1 MDTNIDKLQ
10 IVIEAEAEKAESSLD
25 RFIASLEKI
34 KGLSSA
40 DFGSLGEIQQKFKD
54 LSSSVGGASR
64 SFNNFSKK
72 ITNMKAAIEEL
83 KGLDLSGATSFAE
96 SFKSMEGLQ
105 DMSVFG
111 KGINDLSN
119 GLTKLGKLDITT
131 ISKKLRDLVDA
142 IRPLTDEM
150 IRGGSQVGTYGEQM
164 RAFVSAAKSAT
175 SAQVQMAKA
184 EKMSKT
190 GTGGALGGLMGALK
204 GIKSSAVFAFIV
216 KGVKSI
222 SNVLANATKSTIDYI
237 ETMDLFNVSLKGFAG
252 KASDFVG
259 DMEAKLGVNATEASK
274 VIGTFMSLA
283 NSFGIAGEQ
292 AYLMSK
298 NLTQLAYDYS
308 SAYNISVESAF
319 EKLRSG
325 FVGEIEPM
333 RAIGKDLSVAR
344 LQQELYN
351 MGINAQVENLTQAD
365 KATLRYIVAMKQSGD
380 QMNNLARTIESPAN
394 MLRILKAQFESLSR
408 TIGSLFI
415 PVLSA
420 ILPYAIAV
428 VKVLN
433 QVAQAIAKFFGVTI
447 PEFGNSNKNFE
458 DTENGLNGI
467 GDAAQQANKDVLT
480 LIGGFDE
487 LNKIQ
492 VPQADAGGIGT
503 GSVLGDITL
512 PEYDIFAGLVDSKVD
527 AIVAKINNAFK
538 ELAQTLKDMGIDEV
552 IEDFKWFGKE
562 LYNQIKSYDFGT
574 ALKENLLAAVDLAI
588 SAVNLSNKMVLPLVI
603 ALDIPGIVYETINT
617 FTSFLT
623 ALDDVIESITPGMER
638 FVELGLVPIAKWLG
652 ERIRDALSF
661 ASEKLS
667 ELGQWFKDNETRFTD
682 FGEDLGVITDWIWGF
697 IEPLNDVAWESFKK
711 KVEKIVEQ
719 FEFWIT
725 AITDTV
731 AFIAD
736 LIEKAKELDKKMQES
751 EAYIKK
757 FADDFYGLYEV
768 AKGVGDMISGVF
780 KTLIGAAYGDWDVMW
795 EGMNQIAIGGGE
807 SLTGVIRGVFGD
819 KAAKPIEDWYLK
831 AKERFDK
838 TEWETNGKNVAA
850 GFSTGVSGVSIAAN
864 FFKTFIELAKNIL
877 GIHSPS
883 TVFEEIGTQVV
894 AGLEKGVSQWGS
906 VVKVFEAGLEK
917 LKATFSASWTQIN
930 TKTVAFFT
938 QFVST
943 VQSSMDNVH
952 QTIALRTQEI
962 YTFWQESWENLKNL
976 TVDLLGKIK
985 QVSSDAFRDLKSNA
999 STFISGFKSEWTNG
1013 WNNIKNST
1021 SSVFSSIK
1029 SYASSAFSSI
1039 TSAVSSMISKIK
1051 NAISSLKDLFSWKDK
1066 TDDLDFGG
1074 ESSGGLTGIAGLR
1087 ARGTGVTTFATGG
1100 VVSEPTY
1107 ALVGEYTSAK
1117 NNPEVIA
1124 PQSVIEQSVVNAN
1137 GDMVSALYDMATM
1150 VVAAIENNSV
1160 TVEADSDAMF
1170 KVVRK
1175 KGVDYQ
1181 RNTGKPV
1188 FAP

>member
-10 IVIEAEAEKAESSLD
+10 IVIEAEAEKAESGLD

-164 RAFVSAAKSAT
+164 RAFVGAAKSAT
-175 SAQVQMAKA
+175 SAQVQLAKA

-190 GTGGALGGLMGALK
+190 GTGGALGGLMGMLK
-204 GIKSSAVFAFIV
+204 GIKSTAVFAFIV
-216 KGVKSI
+216 KGIKEVSKVVGVAI
-222 SNVLANATKSTIDYI
+222 RDIGDYV
-237 ETMDLFNVSLKGFAG
+237 ESLNLFNVSMGEFAE
-252 KASDFVG
+252 KAGTFVEE
-259 DMEAKLGVNATEASK
+259 MEEKLGANAAEVSK
-274 VIGTFMSLA
+274 NIGTFMSLA
-283 NSFGIAGEQ
+283 KSFGVAGDQ

-298 NLTQLAYDYS
+298 NMTQLAYDYAS
-308 SAYNISVESAF
+308 FFNISVEDAF
-319 EKLRSG
+319 QKLRSG

-333 RAIGKDLSVAR
+333 RAIGKDLSAAR

-351 MGINAQVENLTQAD
+351 MGLNVQFESLTQAD
-365 KATLRYIVAMKQSGD
+365 KATLRYIVTMKQSGD
-380 QMNNLARTIESPAN
+380 QMNDLARTIESPTN
-394 MLRILKAQFESLSR
+394 MIRMLNAQFQILSR
-408 TIGSLFI
+408 TIGSIFL
-415 PVLSA
+415 PALSA

-428 VKVLN
+428 VKVLT
-433 QVAQAIAKFFGVTI
+433 QVAQAIANFFGATI
-447 PEFGNSNKNFE
+447 PEFGNSGKDFGNISE
-458 DTENGLNGI
+458 GIGGI

-487 LNKIQ
+487 LNKIN
-492 VPQADAGGIGT
+492 VPKADAGG
-503 GSVLGDITL
+503 LGGGNILDGVEL
-512 PEYDIFAGLVDSKVD
+512 PEYNIFDELIESKVD
-527 AIVAKINNAFK
+527 AIVKKINDAFK
-538 ELAQTLKDMGIDEV
+538 ELAQTLKEMGIDEV
-552 IEDFKWFGKE
+552 IEDFKRFGQE
-562 LYNQIKSYDFGT
+562 IWDQINNYDFGT
-574 ALKENLLAAVDLAI
+574 AIKNNLLAAVDLAI
-588 SAVNLSNKMVLPLVI
+588 SAVNLSNKMVLPLVV

-623 ALDDVIESITPGMER
+623 MLDEIVESVTPGIQA
-638 FVELGLVPIAKWLG
+638 FVDLALVPMAEELGG
-652 ERIRDALSF
+652 RIKDGLQFLSDEF
-661 ASEKLS
+661 D
-667 ELGQWFKDNETRFTD
+667 ELGQWFEDHTEDFTILGEKLGEVAGGLWEVCEPLRDAIWETFKDIVSQIFD
-682 FGEDLGVITDWIWGF
+682 IFKSWGDALIPVITNMADITNKLG
-697 IEPLNDVAWESFKK
+697 
-711 KVEKIVEQ
+711 
-719 FEFWIT
+719 EF
-725 AITDTV
+725 
-731 AFIAD
+731 
-736 LIEKAKELDKKMQES
+736 M
-751 EAYIKK
+751 
-757 FADDFYGLYEV
+757 
-768 AKGVGDMISGVF
+768 
-780 KTLIGAAYGDWDVMW
+780 
-795 EGMNQIAIGGGE
+795 
-807 SLTGVIRGVFGD
+807 D
-819 KAAKPIEDWYLK
+819 KAGATASVIE
-831 AKERFDK
+831 
-838 TEWETNGKNVAA
+838 
-850 GFSTGVSGVSIAAN
+850 
-864 FFKTFIELAKNIL
+864 FFKTQIEGVRKAIEGILEILEGIGLYLIGHFTGDWETAWTGLETITHGVWDTIVGFAWTALGDITKDISEWFDTDIAEWFSIEKWSEVGKQIIDGLLEGLNQLNDLGTPFSKVIEIAKEIF

-883 TVFEEIGTQVV
+883 TEFEYLGKMNIEGLIKGMEAWNAAVRVFET
-894 AGLEKGVSQWGS
+894 GL
-906 VVKVFEAGLEK
+906 AK
-917 LKATFSASWTQIN
+917 LKVTFTTSWTQIN
-930 TKTVAFFT
+930 TKTTEFFNK
-938 QFVST
+938 FVST
-943 VQSSMDNVH
+943 VRSSMENVH

-1051 NAISSLKDLFSWKDK
+1051 SAISSLKDLFSWKDK